1 MSSYFNCWTWRH
13 AVFKAHGCIYS
24 SKPDNL
30 GAGNAASVRQPTF
43 TPILAGSASTEYQ
56 TVDPH
61 WGQKWNIAPPPRLTQ
76 LRYLSWSASSFG
88 TFHDVE
94 APWIS
99 TCSFGKRACTA
110 KTFPDCF
117 WHRWQWHKLMRS
129 GSGPVI
135 FKVSCPQ
142 LHVASRPSAFFV
154 PLGIAL
160 AERPD
165 LASPLRHEAVSTW
178 GNQKLANSCL
188 GLKISGGTYKVHVY
202 SFHEVL
208 QSYQQEVKI

>member
-1 MSSYFNCWTWRH
+1 MCFGYHAACHLTSSAELEGTQCL
-13 AVFKAHGCIYS
+13 
-24 SKPDNL
+24 KPTDAYTLQNQTTL
-30 GAGNAASVRQPTF
+30 GAGNAASVRQPTL
-43 TPILAGSASTEYQ
+43 TPIRAGSASAEYQ
-56 TVDPH
+56 TVEPH

-76 LRYLSWSASSFG
+76 LRYSSLSASSFG

-110 KTFPDCF
+110 KTFPDCL
-117 WHRWQWHKLMRS
+117 WHRWQWHKLIRS

-142 LHVASRPSAFFV
+142 LHVASRFSAFFV
-154 PLGIAL
+154 PLRIAL

-165 LASPLRHEAVSTW
+165 LSITVATW
-178 GNQKLANSCL
+178 SSFNMR
-188 GLKISGGTYKVHVY
+188 GTKTW
-202 SFHEVL
+202 
-208 QSYQQEVKI
+208 